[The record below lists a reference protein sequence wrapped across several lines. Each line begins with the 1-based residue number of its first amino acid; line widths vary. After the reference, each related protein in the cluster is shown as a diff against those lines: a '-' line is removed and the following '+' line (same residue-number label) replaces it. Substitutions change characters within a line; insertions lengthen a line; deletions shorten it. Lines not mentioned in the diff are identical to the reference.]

1 MGAVKALF
9 TREERAV
16 VLFLTLSLLV
26 GSAVMVTRRVFP
38 AVAADFPRGPT
49 SAAADGP
56 LEESGVP
63 VPAGPV
69 DVNSADARELVL
81 LPGIGPVRAEAI
93 VRLRDRRGGFE
104 SLDELL
110 DVKGIGPATLER
122 LRPEA
127 ALGPRV
133 RPDVGGR
140 PASSAPDTT

>member
-1 MGAVKALF
+1 MGVVKALF

-26 GSAVMVTRRVFP
+26 GSAVMATRRVFP
-38 AVAADFPRGPT
+38 AADFPGGLTSVAADGR
-49 SAAADGP
+49 

-69 DVNSADARELVL
+69 DVNSADAGELVL

-93 VRLRDRRGGFE
+93 IRLRDRRGGFE

-140 PASSAPDTT
+140 TASSAPDTT